1 MSEVQTVENMVTIT
15 IDGAQ
20 YQAKEGEYILN
31 AARANDVFIPAICYL
46 TRCSPTLA
54 CRICLV
60 EADGKQVYSC
70 NAKVKEGMEVT
81 TSTPTILEERRAIME
96 VYDVNHPLQ
105 CGVCDKSGECELQ
118 NYTLEIGVDSQSYMI
133 PDTKRET
140 TNWSSVLHYDPG
152 LCIVCERCT
161 TVCKDMIGDAAIT
174 TAKRGGA
181 DLDKAYKDT
190 MPKDAYAMW
199 NKLQKSVIAP
209 SNGTEFTNCSDCGE
223 CLAVCPVGALVSRD
237 FVYKSNAWELKRIPA
252 VAAHSSDGAQIY
264 YEVKHGSIEDRT
276 EKIYRV
282 TNEWNFVSLD
292 GSARF
297 AYDFENRGADNKGV
311 KKDST
316 AFSAALEAFK
326 KAETI
331 RFNAIITNEE
341 AMMLQ
346 TLKEKMGLKL
356 YNPEVRAFQKFLGY
370 YTAASGSSLYS
381 TDTDAIMRKSD
392 FVIAVGT
399 ALRHD
404 SPALKYAFNNVQKL
418 NKGAGLY
425 FHPIADTLIAG
436 FGKSVETFIHKA
448 GLEEAV
454 LYLILDLFADKEKL
468 PAEVKAYIDSFK
480 TTQTQTITEK
490 VEKTVKEMVLNE
502 ETGEEEEVS
511 KKVKE
516 EVQKEITVTSNGL
529 VDLLGGDS
537 SKFDDVFAKMIS
549 KKEAFSLM
557 VGEDFYFHPKAEN
570 LAKLVALIEATCS
583 MDVVMT
589 PPKSNALG
597 VALICD
603 LDDTGTGYTIGYN
616 ENGDFRLSALGDGDL
631 DMPAMNQQEGTLTSI
646 SKRVLPTNAALEYEG
661 YELNDIVKA
670 LVGAPEQTIE
680 WTEMLPVSKGFK
692 ALAFDSLPNAF
703 SNDGRDNRGYV
714 LDVKREE
721 VQLPAVASFDPNA
734 VLEGEIAY
742 RCNPA
747 RQFNDFTDKSHEIF
761 ETFSLYA
768 SPAKAESLG
777 KKVEVV
783 FENGSIVLDVVADAK
798 MEGDIVK
805 VPDFKAAK
813 DVYGLFGESR
823 YQTVTL
829 RKV

>member
-1 MSEVQTVENMVTIT
+1 MSEVQTVDNMVSIS
-15 IDGAQ
+15 IDGIE
-20 YQAKEGEYILN
+20 YKAKEGEYILN

-60 EADGKQVYSC
+60 EADGKQVYAC

-81 TSTPTILEERRAIME
+81 TETPNILEERRAIME

-118 NYTLEIGVDSQSYMI
+118 NYTLELSVDSQSYMI

-161 TVCKDMIGDAAIT
+161 TVCKDMVGDAAIT

-181 DLDKAYKDT
+181 DLDKSYKDT

-209 SNGTEFTNCSDCGE
+209 SNGTDATNCSDCGE
-223 CLAVCPVGALVSRD
+223 CIAVCPVGALVSRD
-237 FVYKSNAWELKRIPA
+237 FVYQSNAWDLRRIPA

-264 YEVKHGSIEDRT
+264 YEVKPTSIEDRS

-282 TNEWNFVSLD
+282 TNEWNYVSLD

-297 AYDFENRGADNKGV
+297 AYDFENRGV
-311 KKDST
+311 SKDET
-316 AFSAALEAFK
+316 AFNAALEAFK
-326 KAETI
+326 KADTV
-331 RFNAIITNEE
+331 RFNAMITNEE

-356 YNPEVRAFQKFLGY
+356 YNPEVRAFQKFLGHY
-370 YTAASGSSLYS
+370 AAASGSSLYS
-381 TDTDAIMRKSD
+381 TDTDAIMKKSD
-392 FVIAVGT
+392 FVISVGA
-399 ALRHD
+399 ALRND

-425 FHPIADTLIAG
+425 FHPVGDTLIPT
-436 FGKSVETFIHKA
+436 FGKTVETFVHKA
-448 GLEEAV
+448 GLEEAA

-468 PAEVKAYIDSFK
+468 PAEVKEYIESFK
-480 TTQTQTITEK
+480 SSETRTVKEQ
-490 VEKTVKEMVLNE
+490 VMKTVKEMVLNE

-516 EVQKEITVTSNGL
+516 TVEKEITVTINGL
-529 VDLLGGDS
+529 VTLLGKDS
-537 SKFDDVFAKMIS
+537 EKFDDAFDKMMK

-557 VGEDFYFHPKAEN
+557 IGEDLYFHEKAEN
-570 LAKLVALIEATCS
+570 LAKLVALIEATCN

-603 LDDTGTGYTIGYN
+603 LDDDCSGYTVGYN

-631 DMPAMNQQEGTLTSI
+631 DMPAMNQQEGTLTSMA
-646 SKRVLPTNAALEYEG
+646 KRVLPTNAALEYGG

-670 LVGAPEQTIE
+670 LVGAPELTID

-692 ALAFDSLPNAF
+692 SVAFDDLPNAYT
-703 SNDGRDNRGYV
+703 NAGVDNRGYK
-714 LDVKREE
+714 LDVTVQE
-721 VQLPAVASFDPNA
+721 VALPTVEKFDESA
-734 VLEGEIAY
+734 ALEGEIAY

-747 RQFNDFTDKSHEIF
+747 RQFNDFTDKAHEIF
-761 ETFSLYA
+761 EAFALYA

-777 KKVEVV
+777 DKVEVV
-783 FENGSIVLDVVADAK
+783 FENGSITLDVVADEK
-798 MEGDIVK
+798 IEGDIVK

-813 DVYGLFGESR
+813 DVYGLFGGSR

>member
-1 MSEVQTVENMVTIT
+1 MSEVQTVDNMVSIS
-15 IDGAQ
+15 IDGVE
-20 YQAKEGEYILN
+20 YKAKEGEYILN

-60 EADGKQVYSC
+60 EADGKQVYAC

-81 TSTPTILEERRAIME
+81 TETPNILEERRAIME

-118 NYTLEIGVDSQSYMI
+118 NYTLELAVDSQSYMI

-161 TVCKDMIGDAAIT
+161 TVCKDMVGDAAIT

-209 SNGTEFTNCSDCGE
+209 SNGTGETNCSDCGE
-223 CLAVCPVGALVSRD
+223 CIAVCPVGALVSRD
-237 FVYKSNAWELKRIPA
+237 FVYQSNAWDLRRIPA

-264 YEVKHGSIEDRT
+264 YEVKHTSIEDRS

-282 TNEWNFVSLD
+282 TNEWNYVSLD

-297 AYDFENRGADNKGV
+297 AYDFENRGV
-311 KKDST
+311 KKDEV
-316 AFSAALEAFK
+316 AFNAALEAFK
-326 KAETI
+326 KADTI
-331 RFNAIITNEE
+331 RFNSMITNEE

-346 TLKEKMGLKL
+346 TLKEKMGVKL
-356 YNPEVRAFQKFLGY
+356 YNPEVRAFQKFLGHY
-370 YTAASGSSLYS
+370 AAASGSSLYS
-381 TDTDAIMRKSD
+381 TDTDAIMKKSD
-392 FVIAVGT
+392 FVISVGA
-399 ALRHD
+399 ALRND

-425 FHPIADTLIAG
+425 FHPVGDTLIPS
-436 FGKSVETFIHKA
+436 FGKTIETFVHKA
-448 GLEEAV
+448 GLEEAA

-468 PAEVKAYIDSFK
+468 PADVKEYIDSFK
-480 TTQTQTITEK
+480 STETRTITEK
-490 VEKTVKEMVLNE
+490 VDKTVTEMVLNE

-516 EVQKEITVTSNGL
+516 TVEKEITVTINGL
-529 VDLLGGDS
+529 VTLLGQDS
-537 SKFDDVFAKMIS
+537 EKFDDAFDKMMK

-557 VGEDFYFHPKAEN
+557 VGEDLYFHEKAEN
-570 LAKLVALIEATCS
+570 LAKLVALVEATCN

-603 LDDTGTGYTIGYN
+603 LDDECSGYTVGYN

-631 DMPAMNQQEGTLTSI
+631 DMPAMNQQEGTLTSMA
-646 SKRVLPTNAALEYEG
+646 KRVLPTNAALEYDG
-661 YELNDIVKA
+661 YELNDIMKA
-670 LVGAPEQTIE
+670 LVGAPELTID

-692 ALAFDSLPNAF
+692 AVAFDSLPNSYTNA
-703 SNDGRDNRGYV
+703 GVDNRGYR
-714 LDVKREE
+714 LDVTVQE
-721 VQLPAVASFDPNA
+721 VALPTVEKFDESA
-734 VLEGEIAY
+734 TLEGDIAY

-747 RQFNDFTDKSHEIF
+747 RQFNDFTDKAHEIF
-761 ETFSLYA
+761 EAFALYA
-768 SPAKAESLG
+768 SPSKAESLG
-777 KKVEVV
+777 EKVEVV
-783 FENGSIVLDVVADAK
+783 FENGSITLDVVADEK
-798 MEGDIVK
+798 IEGDIVK

-813 DVYGLFGESR
+813 DVYTLFGGSR